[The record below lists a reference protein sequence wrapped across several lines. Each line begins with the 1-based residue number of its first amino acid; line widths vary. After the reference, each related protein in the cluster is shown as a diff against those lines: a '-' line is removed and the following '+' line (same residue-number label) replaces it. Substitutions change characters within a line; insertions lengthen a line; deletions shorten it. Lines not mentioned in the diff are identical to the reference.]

1 MSSEI
6 IMNPRSE
13 AEGQRGL
20 NFGNWVLNRQD
31 AKTAKEKPEKP
42 ILTTKDTNHTKWET
56 GKPI

>member
-6 IMNPRSE
+6 NMKPSSDV
-13 AEGQRGL
+13 EGDRGL

-31 AKTAKEKPEKP
+31 AKTTKEKPEKP